1 MNAFDLV
8 ALLLVAGAFV
18 GGLSSGALPQ
28 IGGVAG
34 AVGGAVIALNTAP
47 WLVEVTRGLEPI
59 PRALVVLG
67 AIIGVVAVGETLG
80 SAVGRS
86 FAGRIRHGVV
96 SALERLVGGVL
107 AAGQAVLLVWLVGGL
122 LAVGPIPDVARS
134 ASQSWTLRRLATVLP
149 PATEVVGEVAAALND
164 SGLPDVFVG
173 LEPIPLPPV
182 DVPTDAQAA
191 AIGRIAAP
199 STAHIVSH
207 ACGQVVSG
215 TGVVVARGY
224 LVTNAHVVAGGSRIR
239 ASIGGSVVDATPVL
253 FDPGLDL
260 ALLHVPGLDAP
271 ALRLAATDPVRGD
284 LGAALGYAGGGPLVE
299 LSAAVSGEYPAVGRD
314 IYGVARVT
322 RNILELRAGIE
333 PGDSGG
339 PFVLQDGSIGG
350 IVFAMSRTEAG
361 VGYALTP
368 TEVSA
373 RIANDLGATAAVS
386 TGDCTH

>member
-1 MNAFDLV
+1 MNGFDLV

-18 GGLSSGALPQ
+18 GGLGSGALPQ

-34 AVGGAVIALNTAP
+34 AVGGAVVAFNAAP
-47 WLVEVTRGLEPI
+47 WLVDATRGLEPI

-67 AIIGVVAVGETLG
+67 AIIGVIAIGEATG
-80 SAVGRS
+80 SAIGR
-86 FAGRIRHGVV
+86 AIGGRIRHGVV
-96 SALERLVGGVL
+96 STLERLIGGVL
-107 AAGQAVLLVWLVGGL
+107 AVGQAVLLVWLVGGL
-122 LAVGPIPDVARS
+122 LAVGPIPEVARS
-134 ASQSWTLRRLATVLP
+134 ASQSWTLRRLAAMLP
-149 PATEVVGEVAAALND
+149 PATEVVGRIATVLDD
-164 SGLPDVFVG
+164 SGLPSVFVG

-191 AIGRIAAP
+191 AIGRLAAP
-199 STAHIVSH
+199 STAHVVSH

-215 TGVVVARGY
+215 SGVVVAPGY
-224 LVTNAHVVAGGSRIR
+224 VVTNAHVVAGGSRIR
-239 ASIGGSVVDATPVL
+239 ASIGGSTVDAIPVL
-253 FDPGLDL
+253 FDPALDL
-260 ALLHVPGLDAP
+260 AVLHVPGLDAP
-271 ALRLAATDPVRGD
+271 VLRLAPTDPVRGD

-314 IYGVARVT
+314 IYGLARVT

-339 PFVLQDGSIGG
+339 PFVLRDGSIGG
-350 IVFAMSRTEAG
+350 IVFAMSRSETG

-373 RIANDLGATAAVS
+373 RIAHQLGATAAVP
-386 TGDCTH
+386 TGDCTG